1 MSKSFKEKRERE
13 DNDMNKKQGKN
24 ISKKIRRSEKQIS
37 NALRSRDVNTLIRY
51 SEELE

>member
-1 MSKSFKEKRERE
+1 MSKSYKEKRERE
-13 DNDMNKKQGKN
+13 DFEVNKKQGKN
-24 ISKKIRRSEKQIS
+24 INKKIRRSEKQIN